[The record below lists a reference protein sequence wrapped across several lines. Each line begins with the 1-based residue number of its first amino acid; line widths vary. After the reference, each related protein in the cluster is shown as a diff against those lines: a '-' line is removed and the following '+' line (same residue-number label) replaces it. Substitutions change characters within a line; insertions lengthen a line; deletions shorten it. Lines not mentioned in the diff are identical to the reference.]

1 MPDASEESNEES
13 VMKVF
18 TTIMLALALA
28 AGTAGGALAVDKDRV
43 DGSLKQMKGKV
54 ESKAGDITGDA
65 GLKSKGRKD
74 RVTGK
79 VQNTWGNV
87 KDGVRDATR

>member
-1 MPDASEESNEES
+1 MRI
-13 VMKVF
+13 F
-18 TTIMLALALA
+18 LTITLALALA
-28 AGTAGGALAVDKDRV
+28 VGTAGGALAVDKDRV
-43 DGSLKQMKGKV
+43 DGSVKQMKGKV
-54 ESKAGDITGDA
+54 EGKAGDITGDS

-87 KDGVRDATR
+87 KDDVRNTTR

>member
-1 MPDASEESNEES
+1 MR
-13 VMKVF
+13 VF
-18 TTIMLALALA
+18 TTMALALALA

-43 DGSLKQMKGKV
+43 DGSVKQMKGKV
-54 ESKAGDITGDA
+54 EGKAGDVTGDS
-65 GLKSKGRKD
+65 GLQSKGKKD

-87 KDGVRDATR
+87 KDDVRNATR